1 MGWSQKGSTHLLL
14 TNPNSGAQRGMG
26 TVYRNYWL
34 RCFPDANTRRIKQIE
49 RVSRRTE
56 ISAKQTPRRSVYDC
70 LCMPDGGSGRKIG
83 CGLASAGSAAVFAVF
98 LAGNLR
104 TQSAVRQFAREM
116 AEKRVAG
123 MVQRRVRSVEEGL
136 HWQNSGV
143 PVAPSPTGSVAP
155 ATPKEHWKDGT
166 YTGWGFSPHGD
177 IEAAVRIEGGQI
189 VSAIISQCRTR
200 YSCGVIEL
208 LPGQVV
214 ARQSPDVDY
223 VSGATQSADAFYE
236 AVLAALQKARG

>member
-1 MGWSQKGSTHLLL
+1 MPEGA
-14 TNPNSGAQRGMG
+14 SG
-26 TVYRNYWL
+26 
-34 RCFPDANTRRIKQIE
+34 K
-49 RVSRRTE
+49 
-56 ISAKQTPRRSVYDC
+56 
-70 LCMPDGGSGRKIG
+70 KIG
-83 CGLASAGSAAVFAVF
+83 AGLASASSAAVFAVF

-104 TQSAVRQFAREM
+104 TQSAVRQFAREV

-123 MVQRRVRSVEEGL
+123 MVHRRVRSVDEGL
-136 HWQNSGV
+136 HWRNSDV
-143 PVAPSPTGSVAP
+143 PGTPSPTQSGAP
-155 ATPKEHWKDGT
+155 ATPKERWKDGM
-166 YTGWGFSPHGD
+166 YSGWGFSPHGN
-177 IEAAVRIEGGQI
+177 IEAAVRIEGGRI

-236 AVLAALQKARG
+236 AVVTALQK